1 MKGNEESKK
10 KTKIQRTNVLHNS
23 TTNKTSEFI
32 VETSGFIGK
41 RTGSII
47 DHYNFSNKLGSGA
60 YGSVRIGIHKVTN
73 QKRAIKT
80 IQKSSISEDMRQ
92 KTKFFNEVDILK
104 QINHPNVVKLYEFYE
119 DENNYHLI
127 LEYVTGGELFDY
139 IVRTRHLSEAI
150 AANFMKQIL
159 TGVSYCHKNN
169 IVHRDLKPENLLLDK
184 PGPDATLKIID
195 FGTSAIFDTKKL
207 LTQKYGTSYYI
218 APEVLNMNYN
228 EKCDIWSCGVILYI
242 ILSGKPPFYGKN
254 DQEILRSILAGH
266 YSMKGVE
273 WARISAEAKSLIS
286 LMLEFNPKY
295 RISADDAM
303 NHPWIL
309 GLANMKETDIDQI
322 SLANLQTFH
331 AEMKLQYAILS
342 FIAFQM
348 VSKDDAK
355 RLANAFSQIDKNKDG
370 KLSKEELL
378 DAYMQQMGKEAA
390 AEEVK
395 KIMQEV
401 DVNNSGF
408 IDYAEF
414 ITACSAKEELLSKE
428 NIDSAFRILDADN
441 SGKITAY
448 ELKEYLSCDNNIN
461 KEVWEALIREVDQ
474 NGDGEIDIEEFKIM
488 MINYIKNS

>member
-1 MKGNEESKK
+1 MGSSCMKGNEESKK

-273 WARISAEAKSLIS
+273 
-286 LMLEFNPKY
+286 
-295 RISADDAM
+295 
-303 NHPWIL
+303 
-309 GLANMKETDIDQI
+309 
-322 SLANLQTFH
+322 
-331 AEMKLQYAILS
+331 
-342 FIAFQM
+342 
-348 VSKDDAK
+348 
-355 RLANAFSQIDKNKDG
+355 
-370 KLSKEELL
+370 
-378 DAYMQQMGKEAA
+378 
-390 AEEVK
+390 
-395 KIMQEV
+395 
-401 DVNNSGF
+401 
-408 IDYAEF
+408 
-414 ITACSAKEELLSKE
+414 
-428 NIDSAFRILDADN
+428 
-441 SGKITAY
+441 
-448 ELKEYLSCDNNIN
+448 
-461 KEVWEALIREVDQ
+461 
-474 NGDGEIDIEEFKIM
+474 
-488 MINYIKNS
+488 

>member
-1 MKGNEESKK
+1 
-10 KTKIQRTNVLHNS
+10 
-23 TTNKTSEFI
+23 
-32 VETSGFIGK
+32 
-41 RTGSII
+41 
-47 DHYNFSNKLGSGA
+47 
-60 YGSVRIGIHKVTN
+60 
-73 QKRAIKT
+73 
-80 IQKSSISEDMRQ
+80 
-92 KTKFFNEVDILK
+92 
-104 QINHPNVVKLYEFYE
+104 
-119 DENNYHLI
+119 
-127 LEYVTGGELFDY
+127 
-139 IVRTRHLSEAI
+139 
-150 AANFMKQIL
+150 
-159 TGVSYCHKNN
+159 
-169 IVHRDLKPENLLLDK
+169 
-184 PGPDATLKIID
+184 
-195 FGTSAIFDTKKL
+195 
-207 LTQKYGTSYYI
+207 
-218 APEVLNMNYN
+218 
-228 EKCDIWSCGVILYI
+228 
-242 ILSGKPPFYGKN
+242 
-254 DQEILRSILAGH
+254 
-266 YSMKGVE
+266 
-273 WARISAEAKSLIS
+273 
-286 LMLEFNPKY
+286 
-295 RISADDAM
+295 
-303 NHPWIL
+303 
-309 GLANMKETDIDQI
+309 MKETDIDQI